1 MVGGGLTVDLGDV
14 MDAVAT
20 QLDTITGLRCFA
32 YPPDSITPPAAIV
45 SYPEELTFDATYD
58 RGADTMTLPVIVAVG
73 KVHDRTTRDLV
84 AAYVDGSGA
93 SSIKAVLEA
102 GTYTAFDTVRV
113 VRAEFDV
120 VRIGAAD
127 YLAALFDLDIIGDG

>member
-1 MVGGGLTVDLGDV
+1 MNLGDV

-45 SYPEELTFDATYD
+45 SYPEEVLFDATYD
-58 RGADTMTLPVIVAVG
+58 RGADQLTLPVIVAVG
-73 KVHDRTTRDLV
+73 KVHDRGTRDLV
-84 AAYVDGSGA
+84 ESYAGGSGA

-113 VRAEFDV
+113 ARAEFDV
-120 VRIGAAD
+120 VRIGGTD
-127 YLAALFDLDIIGDG
+127 YLAALFDLDIMGDG